1 MYASPLDQALEIP
14 FDPFR
19 ELHKDDDDLAWPEYP
34 YKHRELQKVL
44 DRVPGCTRR
53 QAAGALLVSRG
64 DAAKAIAS
72 FALFLDRDELQT
84 RFEAE
89 RSAFA
94 AAKKAYIL
102 ETTARVR
109 AQLEAAA
116 KRGALAADV
125 AIDVAFRSSIKAIR
139 YANGDK
145 YEGQVLERDGVMV
158 PHGSGTMLVRDPTT
172 KPLNPLEHL
181 SVPKYTGAASP
192 CLAPLVLDSTHTAFF
207 VGDWQ
212 HGLHHGNG
220 RYYWDDKT
228 SWEGTFLADEMHG
241 KGLFYPAPEENGDDD
256 GVDMD
261 GHRAAGRDR
270 YYYKG
275 RHVCWG
281 DDLVANARLR
291 IHGARGASHSAT
303 MMFRSP
309 PPREPP
315 LEGSV
320 VAYNATLDTHC
331 LRLGDTSERWLCLS
345 GEHTL

>member
-1 MYASPLDQALEIP
+1 MYASMVDPALEFP

-19 ELHKDDDDLAWPEYP
+19 ELYKDDVDLAWPEYP
-34 YKHRELQKVL
+34 YKHRELHKVQ
-44 DRVPGCTRR
+44 DRVPGCTRL
-53 QAAGALLVSRG
+53 QAAGALLVGRG

-109 AQLEAAA
+109 QQLEAAA
-116 KRGALAADV
+116 KRDALAADV
-125 AIDVAFRSSIKAIR
+125 AKDAAFRSSIKAIR

-145 YEGQVLERDGVMV
+145 YEGQVLVRDGVMV
-158 PHGSGTMLVRDPTT
+158 PHGTGTMLVRDLT
-172 KPLNPLEHL
+172 KDRLQHH
-181 SVPKYTGAASP
+181 SAPKYTG
-192 CLAPLVLDSTHTAFF
+192 
-207 VGDWQ
+207 DWR
-212 HGLHHGNG
+212 HGLHHGKG

-228 SWEGTFLADEMHG
+228 SWEGSFLADEMHG
-241 KGLFYPAPEENGDDD
+241 KGLFYPAPDPDDD
-256 GVDMD
+256 DNDVD
-261 GHRAAGRDR
+261 GHVAVGRVR
-270 YYYKG
+270 FYYKG

-291 IHGARGASHSAT
+291 IHQAQGASHSAT
-303 MMFRSP
+303 MMFRSQ

-320 VAYNATLDTHC
+320 VAYNPTLDQHC
-331 LRLGDTSERWLCLS
+331 LRLSDASERWLCLS
-345 GEHTL
+345 GVDMELVSARPIGPYIG